1 MTAAA
6 LIASATIPT
15 LMRLVRT
22 DRAAMA
28 ETMTYRALERLAH
41 QFREDIRHA
50 ESVTDDDGLVL
61 IIADRQVTYFIDNH
75 ALRRKTVR
83 NDQTRTDAFALPSET
98 QFQFAAPRRTSA
110 GLARIRVQLP
120 RRPQRARPDLFADR
134 YRSAGRRRL
143 GPAILGATACGRYDA

>member
-1 MTAAA
+1 MKPERISRAPQRRVRRCGLTLYEIVFVMTAAA

-61 IIADRQVTYFIDNH
+61 IIADRQVTYFVDNH

-83 NDQTRTDAFALPSET
+83 NDQTRTDAFALPE
-98 QFQFAAPRRTSA
+98 
-110 GLARIRVQLP
+110 
-120 RRPQRARPDLFADR
+120 
-134 YRSAGRRRL
+134 
-143 GPAILGATACGRYDA
+143 